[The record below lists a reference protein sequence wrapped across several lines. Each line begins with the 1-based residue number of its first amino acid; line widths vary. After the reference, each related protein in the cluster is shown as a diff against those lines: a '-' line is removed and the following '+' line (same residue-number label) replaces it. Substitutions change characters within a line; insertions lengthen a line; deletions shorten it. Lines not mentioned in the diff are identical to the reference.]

1 MVLVSPPK
9 MANRVPRWMSGQT
22 VKELLRALMA
32 FSSGDN
38 PAHRG
43 YFSAIFAKELAT
55 AQKSEP
61 HDLLGKKVDLEKD
74 DFGDYTMDKDLSS
87 EGETEPNPF
96 KSRKRR
102 RAQAMKEDTDAQAA
116 ADTMLG
122 DKNEEER
129 YLETVPL
136 RLRLFELLSQAY
148 CLDENYKL
156 SHEFYLEF
164 ALQLRQLPLAH
175 FKQFLLR
182 HGTPLSHD
190 VYTSLVRYVILQ
202 LIPKDL
208 ADGNEREISIAMLE
222 TSFVPFSSGTAS
234 IEENAK
240 LSFVLE
246 CMLHHII
253 AHDSGAYA
261 PASFR
266 VAVEKGIEA
275 RREKT
280 KPRRR
285 GGRPARDSPAD
296 QAARESM
303 ASSEENLRMLV
314 DLLEDVD
321 A

>member
-1 MVLVSPPK
+1 
-9 MANRVPRWMSGQT
+9 MSEQS

-55 AQKSEP
+55 VQNP
-61 HDLLGKKVDLEKD
+61 DQHDMLGKKVDLEKD

-102 RAQAMKEDTDAQAA
+102 RAQAVKEDTDVQGAA
-116 ADTMLG
+116 ANTAPG
-122 DKNEEER
+122 DDNEEDR
-129 YLETVPL
+129 FLETVPF

-148 CLDENYKL
+148 CQNENYKL

-164 ALQLRQLPLAH
+164 ALQLRQLPLVH
-175 FKQFLLR
+175 FKQFLAR

-202 LIPKDL
+202 LIPKDT

-253 AHDSGAYA
+253 ARDSGAYA

-280 KPRRR
+280 RPRRR
-285 GGRPARDSPAD
+285 GGRPAKDSPAE

-314 DLLEDVD
+314 YLLEDAD

>member
-1 MVLVSPPK
+1 MTNSVL
-9 MANRVPRWMSGQT
+9 RWMSGQT

-32 FSSGDN
+32 FSIGDN
-38 PAHRG
+38 PTHRG

-55 AQKSEP
+55 AQKPEQ
-61 HDLLGKKVDLEKD
+61 HDMLGKKVDLEKD

-102 RAQAMKEDTDAQAA
+102 RAQAIKEDTDAQAA
-116 ADTMLG
+116 ATDTMSG
-122 DKNEEER
+122 DDNEEDR
-129 YLETVPL
+129 FLETVPL

-148 CLDENYKL
+148 CRDQNYKL
-156 SHEFYLEF
+156 SDEFYLEF
-164 ALQLRQLPLAH
+164 ALQIRQLPLAH
-175 FKQFLLR
+175 FKRFLVR
-182 HGTPLSHD
+182 HGTPLSHE

-202 LIPKDL
+202 IIPKDI
-208 ADGNEREISIAMLE
+208 ADVNEREISIAMLE

-253 AHDSGAYA
+253 AGDSGACA

-280 KPRRR
+280 RPRRR
-285 GGRPARDSPAD
+285 GGRTARDSPAD

-303 ASSEENLRMLV
+303 TSSEENLRMLV
-314 DLLEDVD
+314 NLLEEDVD